1 MAGEVAKSLKLNRN
15 LSNNLEKAIKLDRA
29 IKIGWG
35 SQGDAK
41 PKDGEIGIAPHLP
54 KGARIRLLGNLG
66 DFTAACCNG
75 GSFTLEGNT
84 MGWFG
89 AWNRNGLLVVER
101 DAGHRCGHGM
111 SEGRIA
117 VLGNVGDEAGSG
129 MSGGTLLIRGHAGR
143 RVGMGMTGG
152 LIIVVGDCKADAGQ
166 GMSGGRIIVNGRLL
180 PHGEGAKQRSLKA
193 AEHKETVSMLE
204 EHGMRIIQD
213 SAVVE
218 AHPDRPI
225 TCKQPECSTWGDFSG
240 IGLMGSG
247 ARLDGFAPIDTVT
260 LLTRA
265 GEEKGMVVPL
275 PVIPVLESGKGISGR
290 YLSEQPC
297 LVRNSPRNIDILLID
312 EDNITIADALLPNAG
327 GVCLDLDGL
336 PVVHDGEVNALL
348 TAMRSHLGDD
358 KPVAIAGR
366 VDSIEAI
373 HRMTNDQ
380 AIDAVFIRLATP
392 AGISAPSTLP
402 RIGLSARDSGAAES
416 GLTQVLTMPWRTA
429 GSDIAISVA
438 AGCGLVCA
446 DPFADAE
453 NVPSSQ
459 KAIAAA
465 VEEWLTDVAAE
476 LRGCMADLGL
486 DSLEALNRRHLR
498 ALDHDTASQS
508 GLRLAGY
515 DRPLPEWLGQ

>member
-1 MAGEVAKSLKLNRN
+1 MAGEVEKSLKLNKN
-15 LSNNLEKAIKLDRA
+15 LSDNLGKAIKLDRA

-66 DFTAACCNG
+66 DFTSACCNG
-75 GSFTLEGNT
+75 ASFTLEGNA

-89 AWNRNGLLVVER
+89 AWNRNGRLVVER
-101 DAGHRCGHGM
+101 DAGPRCGHGM

-117 VLGNVGDEAGSG
+117 VLGNAGDEAGSG

-152 LIIVVGDCKADAGQ
+152 LIVVIGDCKADAGQ

-180 PHGEGAKQRSLKA
+180 PHGEGATQRSLKA
-193 AEHKETVSMLE
+193 AEHKEIKPILE

-213 SAVVE
+213 SMVVE
-218 AHPDRPI
+218 ADPVKPI
-225 TCKQPECSTWGDFSG
+225 TCIQPECTTWGDFSG

-247 ARLDGFAPIDTVT
+247 ASLDGLAPIDTVT
-260 LLTRA
+260 LLTRE
-265 GEEKGMVVPL
+265 GEEKGLVLPL
-275 PVIPVLESGKGISGR
+275 PVIPMLESGKGLAGR
-290 YLSEQPC
+290 YLSDQPC
-297 LVRNSPRNIDILLID
+297 LVRNSPRNNDILLID
-312 EDNITIADALLPNAG
+312 EHNVTIADALLPNAA

-348 TAMRSHLGDD
+348 TAMRSHLGKN
-358 KPVAIAGR
+358 KPVAIVGR
-366 VDSIEAI
+366 VDSIETI
-373 HRMTNDQ
+373 HRMANDQ
-380 AIDAVFIRLATP
+380 AIDAIFIRLATP
-392 AGISAPSTLP
+392 AGISAPAALP
-402 RIGLSARDSGAAES
+402 RIGLSARDSGATES

-429 GSDIAISVA
+429 GKDVAISVA

-446 DPFADAE
+446 DPFSESDM
-453 NVPSSQ
+453 PSSQ
-459 KAIAAA
+459 KAVAAK
-465 VEEWLTDVAAE
+465 VEEWLSEVAAE

-486 DSLEALNRRHLR
+486 DSLEALRRHHLR
-498 ALDHDTASQS
+498 ALDHDTAAQS